1 MTLKDTPSS
10 AKKSAVII
18 SQDGEIEQ
26 HIPRED
32 DLEDIVEGTFEPVEE
47 NLPPTVNQVVYINES
62 EQEPIA
68 PQSIAKQ
75 KISIKLVMVPVAMLL
90 LMLPLYFLFS
100 PSDGSDLNE
109 EIDSNAEPIH
119 ADTAIV
125 SHVAKIEHHPQSI
138 SRLKKLATVVL
149 DDNQQLTSNIDLFVD
164 NWNLMDDFSKQDFS
178 NSFWMRRYRAL
189 LTQKIDSFESNGE
202 NYSADHTINYRN
214 SLVNLAAIIGSL
226 EVVDDTS
233 SEESDLQF
241 EELFEKISSELAV
254 AELAKQLA
262 DEQRATEDDADT
274 LELSTEIVDKSA
286 QSAASTTAEETPK
299 SVKTIKT
306 STKGFTES
314 DLNYLLGKY
323 STIYEFGNTKKIM
336 KLFSARRAYKRALKK
351 NFDKVFGYSSDRSIR
366 FSDFNW
372 QFFNHSIVGHGK
384 YNAKITLKQNK
395 GVRHVDADIR
405 IKFAAEKD
413 RLRIERMNFSKVKVR
428 LIKPKSSDRTPVDF
442 TKRKT
447 KQNASLSGKT
457 TEPPKAN
464 AFISTLKS
472 NRKKGKK
479 RLKIPTAA
487 ELQDIVTR
495 FISAYESG
503 NINALDKIFSSDAKT
518 NDQNGLPEIKKDYQ
532 ALFQS
537 TTDRQLF
544 IQNIKWTI
552 VNNYARGK
560 GVLNIL
566 IVAEG
571 RNAIDSQQGEI
582 QITAQKSKDKLLIT
596 HLFHDLRN

>member
-32 DLEDIVEGTFEPVEE
+32 NLEDVIEGTFEPVEE
-47 NLPPTVNQVVYINES
+47 NLPPTVNQVVYVNES
-62 EQEPIA
+62 EQEPIE
-68 PQSIAKQ
+68 PQPVAKQ
-75 KISIKLVMVPVAMLL
+75 KINIKLVMVPVAMLL

-109 EIDSNAEPIH
+109 EIDSNAEPVPTDI
-119 ADTAIV
+119 AVV
-125 SHVAKIEHHPQSI
+125 SRVEKIELHPQSI

-189 LTQKIDSFESNGE
+189 LTQKIDTFESNGE

-214 SLVNLAAIIGSL
+214 SLINLAAIISSL
-226 EVVDDTS
+226 KVVDDTS
-233 SEESDLQF
+233 SEESDVQF
-241 EELFEKISSELAV
+241 EELFEKISSELAM
-254 AELAKQLA
+254 AELDKQLA
-262 DEQRATEDDADT
+262 DEQRATADNTDT
-274 LELSTEIVDKSA
+274 LELGTEIIDKSA
-286 QSAASTTAEETPK
+286 QFAVSTAEETPN

-314 DLNYLLGKY
+314 DLNYLLGQY

-351 NFDKVFGYSSDRSIR
+351 NFDKVFDYSSDRSIR

-372 QFFNHSIVGHGK
+372 QFFNNSIVGHGK
-384 YNAKITLKQNK
+384 YKAKITLKQHK
-395 GVRHVDADIR
+395 GVRHVNADIR
-405 IKFAAEKD
+405 VKFRAEKD
-413 RLRIERMNFSKVKVR
+413 RLRIARMNFSKVKVR

-442 TKRKT
+442 GKRKT

-457 TEPPKAN
+457 TKLPKAN
-464 AFISTLKS
+464 SLLSALKS
-472 NRKKGKK
+472 NRKMGNR

-503 NINALDKIFSSDAKT
+503 NINALDQIFSTDAKT
-518 NDQNGLPEIKKDYQ
+518 NDQNGLSEIKKDYRT
-532 ALFQS
+532 LFQS

-544 IQNIKWTI
+544 IQDIKWTI

-560 GVLNIL
+560 GILNIL
-566 IVAEG
+566 IVADG
-571 RNAIDSQQGEI
+571 SNAIDSQQGEI
-582 QITAQKSKDKLLIT
+582 QITAQKNKDKLLIT